1 MLSFSITHSCTH
13 VLCLSA
19 RGTHYHLL
27 PCACPPGLHKYPH
40 HPIFA
45 SICIELLF
53 HCHHF
58 SGCCHNTLT
67 LPISAKPIPFCSRA
81 VASPRLDPKRH
92 GRKGRA
98 GHINILSSRG
108 TWGNLRPQELAMSG
122 RRAGLQARFDTP
134 RDAGLSTR
142 HSLTSMRRGSAW
154 DLCWRQHH

>member
-1 MLSFSITHSCTH
+1 MKMPGLESSLCYNHNCSSFDKKLLTTDNHYRQDSQGNRPAWPHFVGCPAPQRLGRNIVLSFSITHSCTH

-45 SICIELLF
+45 SICTELLF

-67 LPISAKPIPFCSRA
+67 PHFSQAHSVLQQGSR
-81 VASPRLDPKRH
+81 
-92 GRKGRA
+92 
-98 GHINILSSRG
+98 
-108 TWGNLRPQELAMSG
+108 
-122 RRAGLQARFDTP
+122 
-134 RDAGLSTR
+134 
-142 HSLTSMRRGSAW
+142 
-154 DLCWRQHH
+154 